1 MSKAVPGAGVELKAA
16 TSAEVHQEWIRWGR
30 FSGAAA
36 LIALGAGCA
45 QWAPPPDVPAAQAP
59 APASTASLPSS
70 WQAFLLP
77 GKRSTRYTLLT
88 QDGREVVHAEADSS
102 ASMWRRA
109 MRVES
114 SQLDRVQFSWK
125 VPALMAEADLTQGDT
140 EDAPVRV
147 VLAFEGDADKLSMR
161 NRMMFDLAETLTGER
176 PPYATLMYVW
186 DNRAPVESVI
196 TAARSDRI
204 RKVVVESG
212 GRRCRNWLNYQRDVV
227 ADYRRAFGED
237 PGALIGVAVMTD
249 SDNTQSRT
257 EAFYG
262 PIRLLGKSGLALN

>member
-1 MSKAVPGAGVELKAA
+1 M
-16 TSAEVHQEWIRWGR
+16 
-30 FSGAAA
+30 
-36 LIALGAGCA
+36 
-45 QWAPPPDVPAAQAP
+45 
-59 APASTASLPSS
+59 
-70 WQAFLLP
+70 
-77 GKRSTRYTLLT
+77 
-88 QDGREVVHAEADSS
+88 QDGREVVHAQADSS

-109 MRVES
+109 LRVEPL
-114 SQLDRVQFSWK
+114 QLDQVQFSWK
-125 VPALMAEADLTQGDT
+125 VPALMDKADLTQGDT

-147 VLAFEGDADKLSMR
+147 VLAFEGDVDKLSMR

-186 DNRAPVESVI
+186 DNRVPVDSII

-227 ADYRRAFGED
+227 ADFRRAFGED
-237 PGALIGVAVMTD
+237 PGALIGVAIMTD
-249 SDNTQSRT
+249 SDNTQSQT